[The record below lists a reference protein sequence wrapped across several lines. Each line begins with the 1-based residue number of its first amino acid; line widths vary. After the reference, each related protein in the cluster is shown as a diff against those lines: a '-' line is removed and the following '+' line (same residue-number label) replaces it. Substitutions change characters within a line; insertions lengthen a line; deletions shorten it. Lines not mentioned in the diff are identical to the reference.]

1 MNAPSIQNSCSG
13 QTYLLSFDSGTN
25 VDHSSLGSFGSRM
38 SGKILH
44 LDEDL
49 GDWIGEKGKMSQWRW
64 YITCFSQSYAQHFIR
79 GGLG

>member
-1 MNAPSIQNSCSG
+1 
-13 QTYLLSFDSGTN
+13 
-25 VDHSSLGSFGSRM
+25 M